1 MKKNR
6 GYGIFDGCGR
16 KTMKKYILSVVCCIA
31 VLALCACGKKAE
43 PIVLPDAED
52 VFSVDIKIGED
63 TVSYSDEAWIGRLI
77 EDFSGAEPTGEEC
90 VQDAPAVE
98 NYIKMDFQFGEGTS
112 TLFAY
117 EKNGKYYIEQPY
129 QGIYRIKEETYRQL
143 QEEK

>member
-1 MKKNR
+1 
-6 GYGIFDGCGR
+6 
-16 KTMKKYILSVVCCIA
+16 MKKYILSVVCCIA

-77 EDFSGAEPTGEEC
+77 EDFSGAEPTGEES

-98 NYIKMDFQFGEGTS
+98 KLHQ
-112 TLFAY
+112 
-117 EKNGKYYIEQPY
+117 NGFSVWRGDKYLI
-129 QGIYRIKEETYRQL
+129 RL
-143 QEEK
+143 